1 MPLSGF
7 KTLKV
12 PAAAG
17 RGNTGSGNTGRSQ
30 QIYSIRA
37 STHGTSEFCLLTRD
51 RESSDRAVFG
61 PTFSGLLN
69 VCESYGDSHGNL
81 APQVIPA
88 SPAPSIPPGLKQ
100 RFHPFGSKTP
110 TLTCVAESETD
121 GAALGPSS
129 ATFRPLGKRL
139 VGETEQGEEDEEGRK
154 KKKKKKKDKRI
165 KTEQEEGSLD
175 VVAVKV
181 EPIAETLIEEM
192 SLELPLQEGDVL
204 EEKRKKKKKK
214 KNRERE
220 EVEQGVSVKMEEEM
234 VKCEPLGILCD
245 DVVEGCVKKKK
256 KKKNKTD
263 DD

>member
-7 KTLKV
+7 KTLEV

-17 RGNTGSGNTGRSQ
+17 RGNTGRSQ
-30 QIYSIRA
+30 LIYTIRA
-37 STHGTSEFCLLTRD
+37 STHGTSEFNLLTRD
-51 RESSDRAVFG
+51 RESSGRAVFG

-69 VCESYGDSHGNL
+69 VCESCGDSQGNL

-100 RFHPFGSKTP
+100 RFQPFGSKTP
-110 TLTCVAESETD
+110 TLTYMAESETD

-139 VGETEQGEEDEEGRK
+139 IGETEQGEEDEEGRK
-154 KKKKKKKDKRI
+154 KKKKKKKERI
-165 KTEQEEGSLD
+165 KQEEGSLD

-181 EPIAETLIEEM
+181 EPIAETLVEEM
-192 SLELPLQEGDVL
+192 SLEFPLQEGDNL

-220 EVEQGVSVKMEEEM
+220 EVEQSVSVKMEEEM
-234 VKCEPLGILCD
+234 VKCEPPGILCE
-245 DVVEGCVKKKK
+245 DVVEGHVKKKK
-256 KKKNKTD
+256 KKKKSKTD